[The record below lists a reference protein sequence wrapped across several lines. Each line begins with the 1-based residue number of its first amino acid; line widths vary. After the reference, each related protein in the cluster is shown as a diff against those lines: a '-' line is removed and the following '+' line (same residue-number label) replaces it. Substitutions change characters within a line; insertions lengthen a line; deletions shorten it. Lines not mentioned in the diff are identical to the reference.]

1 MSSLFGIGAGSASTG
16 FYPETIGQSL
26 RFEDGDSP
34 YLDRTPSSETDRDK
48 FTWSC
53 WIKRG
58 VLDQLLVIFQH
69 GPSNNN
75 STGLFLETDN
85 TLVYQHADGGG
96 ATDKVQTNAKL
107 RDITGFYH
115 IALAVDTTQST
126 DSNRVRLYINGV
138 YQSSLA
144 TANYPTQNTDTDM
157 NTTNKFRISGQ
168 TAGTQF
174 PFDGYMAEV
183 NFLDGIQVGDT
194 QDSNGD
200 YILDEFGETKN
211 GVWIPKAYSG
221 SYGTNGFRLTFA
233 DSSSIGDD
241 TSGNGN
247 DFTSSG
253 LASTDVVLDSPT
265 NNFPTLNSIGND
277 TQVTF
282 SEGDLKVSVPQDI
295 NAQPRCEGTFA
306 VSSGKWYWEVNV
318 ISITTATTPMI
329 GIKDLSVSGH
339 ESHIFSGSSVYA
351 YYANSGN
358 KYNSGNLGSYGAT
371 YTAGDIIGV
380 ALDLD
385 AGTLTFYKN
394 NSSQGTAFSSL
405 SGEYTLHLGT
415 GYYAWVGVVNFGQDG
430 TFAGN
435 ETAQGNTDDNGIGD
449 FYYSPPSGHLALCSA
464 NLSDTTLSPNQLENA
479 SDYFNTKLWT
489 GTGASA
495 DAKTGVGFQPDWLW
509 AKDRNYANGHH
520 LFDSS
525 RGVDNYLSSDSTASE
540 TNNSGYAL
548 QSFDADGF
556 TTVGQGINYLNVSD
570 YVGWNWRCGGTTP
583 TKTYK
588 VVVVS
593 DSGNKYRFRNS
604 SDSATFASSAV
615 TLDLQEGGTY
625 TFDLSDSSM
634 SGHPLRFSST
644 SDGTHGGGSEYTT
657 GVTTSGTAGS
667 SGATVTITVA
677 SSAPTLYYYCSNH
690 SGMGGQINTN
700 STFGQT
706 NFDGSILSVEQSNT
720 TAGFS
725 IVLYTGTGTNGETV
739 GHGLGLA
746 PSVCIIKSRTNS
758 GYNWAYWHKDLTSG
772 AKLYLDG
779 IFAEITGQP
788 MFNNSSGTHTIPTST
803 LLTLSGSSV
812 ANYALVNGSG
822 SNHIAYVFA
831 EVEGYSKYGSFV
843 GSGSADGVYVNLGF
857 RPRMIIFKDIST
869 STESWYIVDTA
880 RDTHNPVT
888 KLLFPNDASAEYD
901 SSPSYPTDF
910 LSNGFKI
917 RNASFPNTSGRTYIY
932 MAWGDGQT
940 AKFSNAR

>member
-385 AGTLTFYKN
+385 VGTLTFYKN

-604 SDSATFASSAV
+604 SDSATFPQSGV
-615 TLDLQEGGTY
+615 TLNLQEGGTY
-625 TFDLSDSSM
+625 VFDWSDSSAQ
-634 SGHPLRFSST
+634 GHPFRFSTT

-657 GVTTSGTAGS
+657 GVVKDDSAYTT
-667 SGATVTITVA
+667 TITVA
-677 SSAPTLYYYCSNH
+677 SSAPQLYFYCSIH
-690 SGMGGQINTN
+690 SGMGGSANTN
-700 STFGQT
+700 STFGST
-706 NFDGSILSVEQSNT
+706 NFDGEVLSITQNNSN
-720 TAGFS
+720 AGFS
-725 IVLYTGTGTNGETV
+725 IATFTGSSASSSTFSV
-739 GHGLGLA
+739 GHGLGSTPKMIIAKQRNLA
-746 PSVCIIKSRTNS
+746 SGWSVYHHKIDSS
-758 GYNWAYWHKDLTSG
+758 SPEGYYIL
-772 AKLYLDG
+772 L
-779 IFAEITGQP
+779 
-788 MFNNSSGTHTIPTST
+788 NSSGARVSSSTGWGNTAPTST
-803 LLTLSGSSV
+803 VFSTYTTGFWGTSAEIV
-812 ANYALVNGSG
+812 AYC
-822 SNHIAYVFA
+822 FD
-831 EVEGYSKYGSFV
+831 EVEGYSKLGSYIGN
-843 GSGSADGVYVNLGF
+843 GSSSGQYIHIGFRVAFIMFKRTNSADNWWIHDNKRNTFNPTINYLSANTNNVEYSNL
-857 RPRMIIFKDIST
+857 S
-869 STESWYIVDTA
+869 EVVDFT
-880 RDTHNPVT
+880 
-888 KLLFPNDASAEYD
+888 
-901 SSPSYPTDF
+901 
-910 LSNGFKI
+910 SNGVKI
-917 RNASFPNTSGRTYIY
+917 RTTTTALNANGSTYIY
-932 MAWGDGQT
+932 MAFGDGNT
-940 AKFSNAR
+940 AKFGNSR